1 MFFSNEVN
9 LNQKSKIKKLILL
22 QLLLPSK
29 KVNIKSKVPAHKN
42 VFLDSPFHFKTVK
55 THLHIPVLEYVIE
68 LPYSDSSLLPNLLGF
83 TKSKMHSKKVYIII

>member
-29 KVNIKSKVPAHKN
+29 NVNIESKVPSHKN

-55 THLHIPVLEYVIE
+55 THLHAPVLKYVIE
-68 LPYSDSSLLPNLLGF
+68 LPYSNGLPLPNLLGF
-83 TKSKMHSKKVYIII
+83 TKSKTYSKKVHIII